1 ENPAPALPEATPAQP
16 DAAALGTTAPAAE
29 AVPPAAEQAQPEA
42 TPPVAGDHLTDMVPC
57 DGEGAATFAPP
68 APSGAAQETSGFVPA
83 PAPQAAI
90 TI

>member
-1 ENPAPALPEATPAQP
+1 
-16 DAAALGTTAPAAE
+16 

-42 TPPVAGDHLTDMVPC
+42 TPQVAGDHLTDMVPL

-68 APSGAAQETSGFVPA
+68 AQSGAAQETSGFVPA

-90 TI
+90 TIPETVQPKSLADAASGGDALAL